1 MRRSLYHIERELN
14 ELNEILVN
22 SGGELTP
29 EIETR
34 LAISQTELQEKSIN
48 YAFVIKQNQAECD
61 AIETE
66 IKRLKA
72 IKDSLDS
79 TNDKL
84 KETISFAMQTYGIT
98 EVKTT
103 TLKLSFRKSE
113 SVDIIDESLL
123 DAKYFSYKPT
133 IDKTAIKN
141 DIKSGLL
148 VEGATIVSKDN
159 LQIK

>member
-1 MRRSLYHIERELN
+1 MRALYHIERELN

-29 EIETR
+29 EIEKR
-34 LAISQTELQEKSIN
+34 LAISQEELQIKATN
-48 YAFVIKQNQAECD
+48 YGFVIKQNQAESD

-66 IKRLKA
+66 IKRLKY

-79 TNDKL
+79 TNEKL
-84 KETISFAMQTYGIT
+84 KETISFAMQSYGLT

-103 TLKLSFRKSE
+103 TLKLSFRNSE
-113 SVDIIDESLL
+113 SVDIQDESLL

-133 IDKTAIKN
+133 IDKTSIKN
-141 DIKSGLL
+141 DIKAGIL
-148 VEGATIVSKDN
+148 VEGATIISKQN

>member
-1 MRRSLYHIERELN
+1 MRALYNIERELN

-48 YAFVIKQNQAECD
+48 YAYIIKQNQAESD

-84 KETISFAMQTYGIT
+84 KETISFSMQTYGIT

-103 TLKLSFRKSE
+103 ALKLSFRKSE
-113 SVDIIDESLL
+113 SVDITDESLL

-133 IDKTAIKN
+133 IDKTAIKS
-141 DIKSGLL
+141 DLKAGVL
-148 VEGATIVSKDN
+148 VEGATIISKDN

>member
-1 MRRSLYHIERELN
+1 MRALYHIEKELN
-14 ELNEILVN
+14 ELNEILIN

-34 LAISQTELQEKSIN
+34 LVISQEELQLKATN
-48 YAFVIKQNQAECD
+48 YGFVIKQNQAESD

-113 SVDIIDESLL
+113 SVDILDESLL
-123 DAKYFSYKPT
+123 DAKYFSYKPS
-133 IDKTAIKN
+133 IDKTAIKS
-141 DIKSGLL
+141 DIKAGLL
-148 VEGATIVSKDN
+148 VDGATIISKDN